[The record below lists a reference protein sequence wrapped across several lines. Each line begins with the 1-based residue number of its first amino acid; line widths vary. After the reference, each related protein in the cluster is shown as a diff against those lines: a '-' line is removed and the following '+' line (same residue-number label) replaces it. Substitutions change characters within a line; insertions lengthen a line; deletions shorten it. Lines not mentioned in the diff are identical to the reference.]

1 MRERTEHDH
10 DLNTDTHDLLIR
22 LSTAIARV
30 PDLMRKESIMMTPF
44 TPAIRN
50 ANKPRVLIVD
60 DNPRFSQ
67 SVRLILQQSGHYVVC
82 EENDA
87 ESALGTARSFRP
99 DLILL
104 DLVMPQL
111 DGAEV
116 ATQIE
121 SDWALHGVPIVFV
134 TGLVTPAEAKNGQR
148 IDGHRVLSKP
158 VSSSNL
164 LRVVEESLPYRA
176 AA

>member
-1 MRERTEHDH
+1 M
-10 DLNTDTHDLLIR
+10 I
-22 LSTAIARV
+22 
-30 PDLMRKESIMMTPF
+30 TPF
-44 TPAIRN
+44 TPAIRDT
-50 ANKPRVLIVD
+50 NKPRILIVD
-60 DNPRFSQ
+60 DNPRFSH
-67 SVRLILQQSGHYVVC
+67 SARLILQESGQYVVC

-87 ESALGTARSFRP
+87 ASAVETARSFRP

-116 ATQIE
+116 AAQVE

-134 TGLVTPAEAKNGQR
+134 TGLVTRDEARNGQR
-148 IDGHRVLSKP
+148 IDGHRVVPKP
-158 VSSSNL
+158 VSSFDL
-164 LRVVEESLPYRA
+164 LGAVEESLPCRA

>member
-1 MRERTEHDH
+1 M
-10 DLNTDTHDLLIR
+10 I
-22 LSTAIARV
+22 
-30 PDLMRKESIMMTPF
+30 TPF
-44 TPAIRN
+44 TPAIRDT
-50 ANKPRVLIVD
+50 NKLRILIVD
-60 DNPRFSQ
+60 DNPRFSH
-67 SVRLILQQSGHYVVC
+67 SARLILQESGQYVVC

-87 ESALGTARSFRP
+87 ASAVETARSFRP

-116 ATQIE
+116 AAQVE

-134 TGLVTPAEAKNGQR
+134 TGLVTRDEARNGQR
-148 IDGHRVLSKP
+148 IDGHRVVSKP
-158 VSSSNL
+158 VSSFDL
-164 LRVVEESLPYRA
+164 LGAVEESLPCRA

>member
-1 MRERTEHDH
+1 M
-10 DLNTDTHDLLIR
+10 I
-22 LSTAIARV
+22 
-30 PDLMRKESIMMTPF
+30 TPF
-44 TPAIRN
+44 TPAIRDT
-50 ANKPRVLIVD
+50 NKPRILIVD
-60 DNPRFSQ
+60 DNPRFSH
-67 SVRLILQQSGHYVVC
+67 SARLILQESGQYVVC

-87 ESALGTARSFRP
+87 ASAVETARSFRP

-116 ATQIE
+116 AAQVE

-134 TGLVTPAEAKNGQR
+134 TGLVTRDEARNGQR
-148 IDGHRVLSKP
+148 IDGHRVVSKP
-158 VSSSNL
+158 VSSFDL
-164 LRVVEESLPYRA
+164 LGAVDESLPCRA

>member
-1 MRERTEHDH
+1 M
-10 DLNTDTHDLLIR
+10 I
-22 LSTAIARV
+22 
-30 PDLMRKESIMMTPF
+30 TPF
-44 TPAIRN
+44 TPAIGDT
-50 ANKPRVLIVD
+50 NKPRILIVD
-60 DNPRFSQ
+60 DNPRFSH
-67 SVRLILQQSGHYVVC
+67 SARLILQESGQYVVC

-87 ESALGTARSFRP
+87 ASAAETARSFRA

-116 ATQIE
+116 AAQVE

-134 TGLVTPAEAKNGQR
+134 TGLVTRDEARNGQR
-148 IDGHRVLSKP
+148 IDGHRVVSKP
-158 VSSSNL
+158 VSSFDL
-164 LRVVEESLPYRA
+164 LGAVEESLPCRA

>member
-1 MRERTEHDH
+1 M
-10 DLNTDTHDLLIR
+10 I
-22 LSTAIARV
+22 
-30 PDLMRKESIMMTPF
+30 TPF
-44 TPAIRN
+44 TPAIRDT
-50 ANKPRVLIVD
+50 NKPRILIVD
-60 DNPRFSQ
+60 DNPRFSH
-67 SVRLILQQSGHYVVC
+67 SARLILQESGQYVVC

-87 ESALGTARSFRP
+87 ASAVETARSFRP

-116 ATQIE
+116 AAQVE

-134 TGLVTPAEAKNGQR
+134 TGLVTRDEARNGQR
-148 IDGHRVLSKP
+148 IDGHRVVSKP
-158 VSSSNL
+158 VSSFDL
-164 LRVVEESLPYRA
+164 LGAVEESLLCRA

>member
-1 MRERTEHDH
+1 M
-10 DLNTDTHDLLIR
+10 I
-22 LSTAIARV
+22 
-30 PDLMRKESIMMTPF
+30 TPF
-44 TPAIRN
+44 TPAIRDT
-50 ANKPRVLIVD
+50 NKPRILIVD
-60 DNPRFSQ
+60 DNPRFSH
-67 SVRLILQQSGHYVVC
+67 SARLILQESGQYVVC

-87 ESALGTARSFRP
+87 ASAVETARSFKP

-116 ATQIE
+116 AAQVE

-134 TGLVTPAEAKNGQR
+134 TGLVTRDEARNGQR
-148 IDGHRVLSKP
+148 IDGHRVVSKP
-158 VSSSNL
+158 VSSFDL
-164 LRVVEESLPYRA
+164 LGAVEESLPCRA

>member
-1 MRERTEHDH
+1 M
-10 DLNTDTHDLLIR
+10 I
-22 LSTAIARV
+22 
-30 PDLMRKESIMMTPF
+30 TPF
-44 TPAIRN
+44 TPAIGDT
-50 ANKPRVLIVD
+50 NKPRILIVD
-60 DNPRFSQ
+60 DNPRFSH
-67 SVRLILQQSGHYVVC
+67 SARLILQESGQYVVC

-87 ESALGTARSFRP
+87 ASAVETARSFRP

-116 ATQIE
+116 AAQVE

-134 TGLVTPAEAKNGQR
+134 TGLVTRDEARNGQR
-148 IDGHRVLSKP
+148 IDGHRVVSKP
-158 VSSSNL
+158 VSSFDL
-164 LRVVEESLPYRA
+164 LGAVEESLPCRA

>member
-1 MRERTEHDH
+1 M
-10 DLNTDTHDLLIR
+10 I
-22 LSTAIARV
+22 
-30 PDLMRKESIMMTPF
+30 TPF
-44 TPAIRN
+44 TPAIRDT
-50 ANKPRVLIVD
+50 NKPRILIVD
-60 DNPRFSQ
+60 DNPRFSH
-67 SVRLILQQSGHYVVC
+67 SARLILQESGQYVVC

-87 ESALGTARSFRP
+87 ASAVETARSFKP

-116 ATQIE
+116 AAQVK

-134 TGLVTPAEAKNGQR
+134 TGLVTRDEARNGQR
-148 IDGHRVLSKP
+148 IDGHRVVSKP
-158 VSSSNL
+158 VSSFDL
-164 LRVVEESLPYRA
+164 LGAVEESLPCRA

>member
-1 MRERTEHDH
+1 MT
-10 DLNTDTHDLLIR
+10 
-22 LSTAIARV
+22 
-30 PDLMRKESIMMTPF
+30 TPF
-44 TPAIRN
+44 TPAIRDT
-50 ANKPRVLIVD
+50 NKPRILIVD
-60 DNPRFSQ
+60 DNPRFSH
-67 SVRLILQQSGHYVVC
+67 SARLILQESGQYVVC

-87 ESALGTARSFRP
+87 ASTVETARSFRP

-116 ATQIE
+116 AAQVE

-134 TGLVTPAEAKNGQR
+134 TGLVTRDEARNGQR
-148 IDGHRVLSKP
+148 IDGHRVVSKP
-158 VSSSNL
+158 VSSFDL
-164 LRVVEESLPYRA
+164 LGAVEESLLCRA

>member
-1 MRERTEHDH
+1 M
-10 DLNTDTHDLLIR
+10 I
-22 LSTAIARV
+22 
-30 PDLMRKESIMMTPF
+30 TPF
-44 TPAIRN
+44 TPAIRDT
-50 ANKPRVLIVD
+50 NKPRILIVD
-60 DNPRFSQ
+60 DNPRFSHNA
-67 SVRLILQQSGHYVVC
+67 RLILQESGQYVVC

-87 ESALGTARSFRP
+87 ASAVETARSFRP

-116 ATQIE
+116 AAQVE

-134 TGLVTPAEAKNGQR
+134 TGLVTRDEARDGQR
-148 IDGHRVLSKP
+148 IDGHRVVSKP
-158 VSSSNL
+158 VSSFDL
-164 LRVVEESLPYRA
+164 LGAVEESLPCRA

>member
-1 MRERTEHDH
+1 M
-10 DLNTDTHDLLIR
+10 I
-22 LSTAIARV
+22 
-30 PDLMRKESIMMTPF
+30 TPF
-44 TPAIRN
+44 TPAIRDT
-50 ANKPRVLIVD
+50 NKPRILIVD
-60 DNPRFSQ
+60 DNPRFSH
-67 SVRLILQQSGHYVVC
+67 SARLILQESGQYVVC

-87 ESALGTARSFRP
+87 ASAVETARSFRP

-116 ATQIE
+116 AAQVE

-134 TGLVTPAEAKNGQR
+134 TGLVTRDEARNAQR
-148 IDGHRVLSKP
+148 IDGHRVVSKP
-158 VSSSNL
+158 VSSFDL
-164 LRVVEESLPYRA
+164 LGAVEESLPCRA

>member
-1 MRERTEHDH
+1 MIT
-10 DLNTDTHDLLIR
+10 
-22 LSTAIARV
+22 S
-30 PDLMRKESIMMTPF
+30 F
-44 TPAIRN
+44 TPAIRDT
-50 ANKPRVLIVD
+50 NKPRILIVD
-60 DNPRFSQ
+60 DNPRFSH
-67 SVRLILQQSGHYVVC
+67 SARLILQESGQYVVC

-87 ESALGTARSFRP
+87 ASAVETARSFRP

-116 ATQIE
+116 AAQVE

-134 TGLVTPAEAKNGQR
+134 TGLVTRDEARNGQR
-148 IDGHRVLSKP
+148 IDGHRVVSKP
-158 VSSSNL
+158 VSSFDL
-164 LRVVEESLPYRA
+164 LGSVEESLPCRA

>member
-1 MRERTEHDH
+1 M
-10 DLNTDTHDLLIR
+10 I
-22 LSTAIARV
+22 
-30 PDLMRKESIMMTPF
+30 TPF
-44 TPAIRN
+44 TPAIRDT
-50 ANKPRVLIVD
+50 NKPRVLIVD
-60 DNPRFSQ
+60 DNPRFSH
-67 SVRLILQQSGHYVVC
+67 SARLILQESGQYVVC

-87 ESALGTARSFRP
+87 ASAVETARSFRP

-116 ATQIE
+116 AAQVE

-134 TGLVTPAEAKNGQR
+134 TGLVTRDEARNGQR
-148 IDGHRVLSKP
+148 IDGHRVVSKP
-158 VSSSNL
+158 VSSFDL
-164 LRVVEESLPYRA
+164 LGAVEESLPCRA

>member
-1 MRERTEHDH
+1 M
-10 DLNTDTHDLLIR
+10 I
-22 LSTAIARV
+22 
-30 PDLMRKESIMMTPF
+30 TPF
-44 TPAIRN
+44 TPALRDT
-50 ANKPRVLIVD
+50 NKPRILIVD
-60 DNPRFSQ
+60 DNPRFSH
-67 SVRLILQQSGHYVVC
+67 SARLILQESGQYVVC

-87 ESALGTARSFRP
+87 ASAVETARSFRP

-116 ATQIE
+116 AAQVE

-134 TGLVTPAEAKNGQR
+134 TGLVTPDEARNGQR
-148 IDGHRVLSKP
+148 IDGHRVVSKP
-158 VSSSNL
+158 VSSFDL
-164 LRVVEESLPYRA
+164 LGAVEESLSCRA

>member
-1 MRERTEHDH
+1 M
-10 DLNTDTHDLLIR
+10 I
-22 LSTAIARV
+22 
-30 PDLMRKESIMMTPF
+30 TPF
-44 TPAIRN
+44 TPAIRDT
-50 ANKPRVLIVD
+50 NKPRILIVD
-60 DNPRFSQ
+60 DNSRFSH
-67 SVRLILQQSGHYVVC
+67 SARLILQESGQYVVC

-87 ESALGTARSFRP
+87 ASAVETARSFRP

-116 ATQIE
+116 AAQVE

-134 TGLVTPAEAKNGQR
+134 TGLVTRDEARNGQR
-148 IDGHRVLSKP
+148 IDGHRVVSKP
-158 VSSSNL
+158 VSSFDL
-164 LRVVEESLPYRA
+164 LGAVEESLPCRA